1 MTDTT
6 VHLLGRALPAWLRPR
21 PALLTLLL
29 SIPIVVAWIVLAGD
43 PWYPTGDMAQAEL
56 HVRGIWSHLPL
67 VGAAGRIESDLGV
80 QGSHPG
86 PSLWFAMY
94 PVYAL
99 FGRSSVGLM
108 AGAASVSIAAI
119 AVSLWLAARRGG
131 TILMVAVA
139 LVIAVLIR
147 SSGPAVFTEPWNPW
161 LAFIPFMAFLL
172 AVWSAVAGDHRMW
185 ALAVVL
191 GSHCIQCHTGYIV
204 VVLGV
209 LGVGVLWVTGRA
221 VRDRSTMALTARGLG
236 GGVIA
241 GVLMWLLPLID
252 QVTRSPGNA
261 AILFQHFG
269 RPGEPYLPRRVA
281 AEALLNQMSL
291 TGPWLTGPEI
301 PWVFWP
307 GSIGFAALWGFA
319 LVVVWRRRDAQEIQI
334 HALLLT
340 AAALGVVSVS
350 RIFGPYFEYTVRW
363 LWIVAAGIVV
373 ASVASLWRGW
383 SASRPERAPSRQRV
397 VAGALAATAAFTVV
411 ASMQFGA
418 RAEIAGSGDGRL
430 VAGLVDEVEDALSD
444 DARYLLR
451 WWDPA
456 GLGGPGFGLQMELE
470 RRGKTVGVD
479 EQFAAAS
486 LPHRVLAEADATAV
500 LYLVIGPQIDEV
512 RGSPGL
518 QEVAAFDPRSP
529 EQQARSEELRVLLVE
544 GLNAAGRPE
553 LVDALDA
560 QYGQARLIFAD
571 PPLPDDIAELAG
583 EFVGLRQP
591 GVVFLAPPGTP
602 VPALGIG
609 G

>member
-1 MTDTT
+1 MTETT
-6 VHLLGRALPAWLRPR
+6 VHFLGRAVPAWLRPR
-21 PALLTLLL
+21 PALLTVVL

-94 PVYAL
+94 PVYFL
-99 FGRSSVGLM
+99 LGRSSIGLM
-108 AGAASVSIAAI
+108 AGAASVSIAAV
-119 AVSLWLAARRGG
+119 AVCLWLAARRGG
-131 TILMVAVA
+131 TALMVAVA
-139 LVIAVLIR
+139 LVLAVLIR

-161 LAFIPFMAFLL
+161 LAFVPFLAFLL
-172 AVWSAVAGDHRMW
+172 AVWSAVAGEHRMW
-185 ALAVVL
+185 ALAVAL

-209 LGVGVLWVTGRA
+209 LGVGVLWVAMRA
-221 VRDRSTMALTARGLG
+221 FRNRALVMPTIRGLG

-252 QVTRSPGNA
+252 QLTRSPGNA

-269 RPGEPYLPRRVA
+269 RPAEAYLPRRVV

-307 GSIGFAALWGFA
+307 GSIGFAALWLAA
-319 LVVVWRRRDAQEIQI
+319 LIVVWRRRDAHEVQV
-334 HALLLT
+334 HALLVV
-340 AAALGVVSVS
+340 AAALGALSVS

-363 LWIVAAGIVV
+363 LWIVSAGIVA
-373 ASVASLWRGW
+373 ASVASLWRAW
-383 SASRPERAPSRQRV
+383 SAARPDQAPSRRRV
-397 VAGALAATAAFTVV
+397 TTAALLTTLAVTAVATV
-411 ASMQFGA
+411 QFGA

-430 VAGLVDEVEDALSD
+430 VGGLVDDVEDALSD

-470 RRGKTVGVD
+470 RRGMSIGVD

-486 LPHRVLAEADATAV
+486 LPHRVLAEDDATAV
-500 LYLVIGPQIDEV
+500 LYLVIGPQIDQV
-512 RGSPGL
+512 RGTPGL
-518 QEVAAFDPRSP
+518 QEIAEFDPRSP
-529 EQQARSEELRVLLVE
+529 EQQARSEELRALLVE
-544 GLNAAGRPE
+544 GLVAAGRPE

-571 PPLPDDIAELAG
+571 PPLPPEIAELAG

-591 GVVFLAPPGTP
+591 GVVFLAPPGTA